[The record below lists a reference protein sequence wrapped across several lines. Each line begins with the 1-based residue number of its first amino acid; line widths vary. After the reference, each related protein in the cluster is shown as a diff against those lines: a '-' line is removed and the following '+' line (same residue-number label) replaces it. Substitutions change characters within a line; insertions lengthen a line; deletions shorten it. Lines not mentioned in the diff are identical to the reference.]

1 MLQAVRYVP
10 ILLPSSEGA
19 VVGKLRTVSGSKET
33 AGAGGILRGRVV
45 GVLHQVGLKVQR
57 LCRRHSGKHMSLVLL
72 EVQVRQE
79 FLIAVLSN
87 RNGRLD

>member
-1 MLQAVRYVP
+1 MLQVVRFIP

-19 VVGKLRTVSGSKET
+19 VVGKLHTVW
-33 AGAGGILRGRVV
+33 AGGVLRGWVV
-45 GVLHQVGLKVQR
+45 RVLHQVGLKVQR
-57 LCRRHSGKHMSLVLL
+57 LCRRHSGKHTSLVLL

-87 RNGRLD
+87 RNGRLG